1 MNRNQHKLDRNSYRC
16 WSVNI
21 TTQQSVSGSDTVKT
35 NDIHISARCLN
46 FIHLHACHSAVS
58 WFPSDLSLPITSW
71 TNNSWHVNERLY
83 SCWLRLCYPV
93 DVAVLMS
100 CILLSANI
108 GFVRRETRLEREWS
122 SAKNHFFIHF
132 IGRVHT
138 EKHFTHRHTTL
149 LDADTTIRQI
159 YLTFCFSFS
168 VLTGQNLFPPP
179 FVEDILRSLVRKNIQ
194 EVIKDRKID
203 KAKCISHQT
212 PSKSQPHDSSS
223 EGETQQTLVERT
235 WPADLAG
242 QTFNYL
248 SEGRRVHMVALGKC
262 FQN

>member
-108 GFVRRETRLEREWS
+108 GFVRRETWLEREWS
-122 SAKNHFFIHF
+122 SAKNHFFYPLYRS
-132 IGRVHT
+132 GA
-138 EKHFTHRHTTL
+138 HRETL
-149 LDADTTIRQI
+149 HAPTYNSSWCWYNNKTDL
-159 YLTFCFSFS
+159 S
-168 VLTGQNLFPPP
+168 
-179 FVEDILRSLVRKNIQ
+179 DIL
-194 EVIKDRKID
+194 
-203 KAKCISHQT
+203 
-212 PSKSQPHDSSS
+212 
-223 EGETQQTLVERT
+223 
-235 WPADLAG
+235 
-242 QTFNYL
+242 F
-248 SEGRRVHMVALGKC
+248 
-262 FQN
+262 